1 MFKSENSS
9 SVVENVNVTT
19 SIFHCPC
26 PQVKACKL
34 VLNIF
39 PFDKI
44 LAGAKEYNYK
54 PRELPGQLHGGEGP
68 EDAGPL
74 REGDGEL
81 HGGGGGQDPRPR
93 DARPLR
99 ERDDRAGFSRS

>member
-1 MFKSENSS
+1 M
-9 SVVENVNVTT
+9 
-19 SIFHCPC
+19 
-26 PQVKACKL
+26 
-34 VLNIF
+34 LNIYL
-39 PFDKI
+39 DKI
-44 LAGAKEYNYK
+44 LAGAEEYK

-81 HGGGGGQDPRPR
+81 HGGGGQDPRPK